1 MAFQAFCKKIVAKL
15 SEYDIINNSKILKKY
30 MSRKKEKVDSM
41 GEKKNYSIAEVAR
54 ICGVSKAT
62 VSRVI
67 NNIPQGVGPETR
79 EKVLKTIRELNYR
92 PNALARSVATSKS
105 GTIGLIIP
113 DVSNFFFPVIIRGV
127 TDYMDSC
134 GYSVIVANSD
144 YDPEREAQQLLRLV
158 DRRVDGILLCTGVS
172 NKDFLQDFRKH
183 NIPLALLGRSFDSSC
198 SDASIIGD
206 NVRGAYKS
214 TSHLMKNGSR
224 RVVYVE
230 GNPDTAGSRQRLRGY
245 KQAHAEFGIP
255 VREEFIISGDYSI
268 AFGQETAK
276 KLLESG
282 LEFDGI
288 ITGSDLIAIGILTQL
303 MKSGVRV
310 PEDVEIIGFD
320 NIELTT
326 VVTPMLST
334 ISKPHYKMAQH
345 ISEQLIRIIQGETI
359 PLPHTVVEPQLVLR
373 ETTRNAE

>member
-1 MAFQAFCKKIVAKL
+1 MP
-15 SEYDIINNSKILKKY
+15 
-30 MSRKKEKVDSM
+30 
-41 GEKKNYSIAEVAR
+41 EKKVTSIAEIAQ

-113 DVSNFFFPVIIRGV
+113 DVSNFFYPKIIRGV

-144 YDPEREAQQLLRLV
+144 YDPDREAQQLLRLV
-158 DRRVDGILLCTGVS
+158 DRRVDGILLCSGVS
-172 NKDFLQDFRKH
+172 NKDFLRDFRKH
-183 NIPLALLGRSFDSSC
+183 NIPLALLGRNFDNSC

-214 TSHLMKNGSR
+214 ASHLIQGGSR

-230 GNPDTAGSRQRLRGY
+230 GNPHIAGSKQRLQGY
-245 KQAHAEFGIP
+245 RQAHTEFGIP
-255 VREEFIISGDYSI
+255 IREEFIISGEYSI
-268 AFGQETAK
+268 EFGQQTAK
-276 KLLESG
+276 KLLQSG
-282 LEFDGI
+282 LEFDAI
-288 ITGSDLIAIGILTQL
+288 MTGSDLIAIGILSQL
-303 MKSGVRV
+303 IKSGIRV
-310 PEDVEIIGFD
+310 PEDIEVIGFD

-334 ISKPHYKMAQH
+334 ISKPHYEMAQH
-345 ISEQLIRIIQGETI
+345 ISEQLIRIIQGESI
-359 PLPHTVVEPQLVLR
+359 PLPHTVVEPELILR
-373 ETTRNAE
+373 ETTRAR